1 MARSHH
7 RRKHKHFQPPPHSG
21 PHKVK
26 KNATTIF
33 AFGGG
38 IVALIISYSATDGN
52 PIWVLASTIIGSL
65 VGFFIGRN
73 IDKEKVEK

>member
-7 RRKHKHFQPPPHSG
+7 RRKHKHFQPPSHSG

-26 KNATTIF
+26 KNATTVF
-33 AFGGG
+33 AIGGG

-52 PIWVLASTIIGSL
+52 LVWVIAAAI
-65 VGFFIGRN
+65 VGAFLGYLIGRN
-73 IDKEKVEK
+73 IDKDKK